1 MVNPI
6 DLYRKRYIP
15 NEIIH
20 LKDDKI
26 LIHEKNLIIT
36 KWNTLKPRN
45 DIDHGI
51 SAYFIDKGIKVSKI
65 FDKNSSIVYWYC
77 DIIHVNEDFENHSII
92 FEDLLVDVIIYEN
105 GTVKILDLD
114 ELADALEKN
123 LIKTQTV
130 TEALRILNK
139 LLEIIYSGNFYTLC
153 NYINDVEML

>member
-6 DLYRKRYIP
+6 ELYRKRYIP

-26 LIHEKNLIIT
+26 LIHDKNLIIT
-36 KWNTLKPRN
+36 KWNTLKPRK

-65 FDKNSSIVYWYC
+65 FDKNHSFVYWYC
-77 DIIHVNEDFENHSII
+77 DIIHINEDITNHSIY
-92 FEDLLVDVIIYEN
+92 FNDLLVDVVLYEN

-123 LIKTQTV
+123 IINTQIA
-130 TEALRILNK
+130 TEALRILNH
-139 LLEIIYSGNFYTLC
+139 LLEIIYSGNFDTLC
-153 NYINDVEML
+153 KYINDVETL